1 MRADKFHPSMEIY
14 SLSPDSYCAVLNLQ
28 EVFCASRSK
37 WLNRILLFDTNP
49 STTVSR
55 RSLEYASAL
64 SSVRKYSNRL
74 HAAVK

>member
-1 MRADKFHPSMEIY
+1 MRADPSMEIY
-14 SLSPDSYCAVLNLQ
+14 SLSPDSYCAVLKLQ
-28 EVFCASRSK
+28 DVFFASRSK
-37 WLNRILLFDTNP
+37 WLDDTVFLFDTNP